1 MMRYVINVIL
11 LIIFGAWAVICIIL
25 SLLASLLLFSK
36 EPTFYFAQKVWTPG
50 ALFLMGA
57 KLKISGAENI
67 TANNPYIIM
76 SNHTSYLDIPALM
89 KSVPLR
95 IHFIAKKELKAIP
108 FLGWYLMLS
117 DTVLIDRKNTSKAKE
132 SLTKAAGLINKGR
145 HVAMYPEG
153 TTSKTGKLNAFKK
166 GGFYLAEEAK
176 AYIIPVHIKGTYDVW
191 PSANKLKIKPG
202 LVEVVIGKPISPEE
216 MNGLAMDQRTEL
228 VRQKIL
234 EL

>member
-1 MMRYVINVIL
+1 MRIFFTIIL
-11 LIIFGAWAVICIIL
+11 LIIFGAWAVICIVG
-25 SLLASLLLFSK
+25 SLVSSLLLFSK
-36 EPTFYFAQKVWTPG
+36 EPTFFFAQKIWTPV

-57 KLKISGAENI
+57 KVKIKGAENI
-67 TANNPYIIM
+67 KPNHPYIVM
-76 SNHTSYLDIPALM
+76 SNHTSYLDIPALL

-95 IHFIAKKELKAIP
+95 LHFIAKKELKVIP

-117 DTVLIDRKNTSKAKE
+117 DTILIDRKNTTKAKE
-132 SLTKAAGLINKGR
+132 SLSKAAQLINKGR

-153 TTSKTGKLNAFKK
+153 TTSKTGKLNSLKK
-166 GGFYLAEEAK
+166 GGFYLAEDAK
-176 AYIIPVHIKGTYDVW
+176 AYIIPVHIKGTYDIW

-202 LVEVVIGKPISPEE
+202 NIEVVIGKPIAPEE
-216 MNGLAMDQRTEL
+216 LNALPMDQRTEL